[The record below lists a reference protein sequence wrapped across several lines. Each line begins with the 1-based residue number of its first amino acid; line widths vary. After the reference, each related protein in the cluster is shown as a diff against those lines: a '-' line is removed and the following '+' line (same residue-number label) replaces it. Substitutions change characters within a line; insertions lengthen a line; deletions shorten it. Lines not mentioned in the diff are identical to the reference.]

1 MNIKLALLL
10 ILSTLAVVF
19 VAQNMAEVEI
29 GFLFWSGLISS
40 SLLIFFSLMLG
51 FLMGW
56 YLNDYFKYRKYK
68 GRPVYSRS
76 YF

>member
-19 VAQNMAEVEI
+19 VVQNVAEVEI
-29 GFLFWSGLISS
+29 GFLFWSGSISS
-40 SLLIFFSLMLG
+40 ALLIFCCLMLG

-56 YLNDYFKYRKYK
+56 FLNDYLNYRKYK

>member
-1 MNIKLALLL
+1 
-10 ILSTLAVVF
+10 
-19 VAQNMAEVEI
+19 
-29 GFLFWSGLISS
+29 LFWSGSISS
-40 SLLIFFSLMLG
+40 ALLIFCCLMLG

-56 YLNDYFKYRKYK
+56 FLNDYLKYRKYK